1 MNGNE
6 KCKLPGMNAQVTG
19 MELASSVGNV
29 VHAIVTTVYI
39 RCLAGPGLP
48 GRLHCKAYGWRITVL
63 YIKYWR
69 MMYVSFTLTR
79 KSKTKQSPC
88 VFPPTPRA

>member
-1 MNGNE
+1 MKGQTQQTQTHRHREPTATRGRGGGGVKKVNGNE

-19 MELASSVGNV
+19 MELARSVGNV

-48 GRLHCKAYGWRITVL
+48 GRLHCKAYG
-63 YIKYWR
+63 
-69 MMYVSFTLTR
+69 
-79 KSKTKQSPC
+79 
-88 VFPPTPRA
+88 